1 MTKVLIL
8 RARDKIKPIQVRG
21 IDIVQI
27 PVIYTVPNEDVIR
40 SVSLADVDYVV
51 VMSSAVIKYV
61 KDKLTSELG
70 NSAKIIGVGPATC
83 NVIRRLGLNCEL
95 PREFSS
101 YGVVEYMSG
110 LSRGKVAILRSGR
123 GSDYVRTELGRL
135 GFEVVEYR
143 VYDVAVD
150 PTAVE
155 LACKLLDLVDIVVFM
170 SPMTYEA
177 ISGCAK
183 KALASKVVIAIG
195 RTTAMRLAIDGI
207 ETLTPSEYTQDGVL
221 KLINKLIITN
231 NKG

>member
-1 MTKVLIL
+1 MTKVLII
-8 RARDKIKPIQVRG
+8 RARGKVRPVSAVG
-21 IDIVQI
+21 VDVVQI
-27 PVIYTVPNEDVIR
+27 PVIYAAPNEDVIR
-40 SVSLADVDYVV
+40 SVSLASVDYVV
-51 VMSSAVIKYV
+51 VMSSAVIEYV
-61 KDKLTSELG
+61 KDKLTSELSG
-70 NSAKIIGVGPATC
+70 SARIIGVGPVTC
-83 NVIRRLGLNCEL
+83 NAIRRLGLNCEL

-155 LACKLLDLVDIVVFM
+155 LACKLLGFVDIVVFM

-183 KALASKVVIAIG
+183 KALAGKVVIAIG
-195 RTTAMRLAIDGI
+195 RTTAMRLAMDGI
-207 ETLTPSEYTQDGVL
+207 EALIPSEFTQDGVL
-221 KLINKLIITN
+221 KLINRLITS